1 MAEQTVIVCDV
12 CAKPA
17 TERVTFKA
25 RDRTLQKDLCDEHL
39 GELMK
44 GSRAAKRGRRPALA
58 TSAAPSPA
66 RRRTRTSTAKG
77 STRRRAS
84 TTKGSASTGNSTAKS
99 PRRRRATASAP
110 EAAPKAP

>member
-58 TSAAPSPA
+58 ASALSESPLP
-66 RRRTRTSTAKG
+66 RNCVRYGRVPR
-77 STRRRAS
+77 
-84 TTKGSASTGNSTAKS
+84 SAF
-99 PRRRRATASAP
+99 PRRPLATSSGVFEASL
-110 EAAPKAP
+110 